1 MSVRSILAVVL
12 ASGLTATACTT
23 AGPPRAVV
31 QETMPVSVPAVT
43 TSAGTGDPLAPYYAQ
58 RLGWRACGA
67 QFTCAWLKVPLD
79 YAHPQRPIEL
89 AVVKMA
95 ATGSRRIGSL
105 VLNPGGPGG
114 SGVDYARAI
123 GAQLPQ
129 TVRSHFDIVGFDPR
143 GVGQSRPAVR
153 CVTSAE
159 MDTYLAADPAPT
171 DDSGRQTLL
180 GEAAAFAKGCEQRSG
195 DLLAHLGSVDSAR
208 DMDVLRAALGDD
220 KLTYLGKSYGTLLGA
235 FYAEMFPTRVRAF
248 VLDGAVDPALDAA
261 QLNDQQAVGFET
273 ALKSFLA
280 YCVAND
286 CPLGGD
292 VASASTALSA
302 LFASIRANPL
312 PAPHATHGPLEEA
325 HAVLGV
331 AEALYAPSPGWP
343 MLRAALAAA
352 VKGDGS
358 GLMELSDA
366 LNERH
371 ADGSYSNLIE
381 SNTAVNCVDR
391 PYPHDL
397 ASYVADA
404 QRLARLAPHFGVESA
419 YSGLTCA
426 EWPVP
431 AVDKPRAVHVVGAP
445 PILVIGTT
453 NDPATPY
460 QWAQS
465 LSRQLTGSVLLT
477 FAGDGHTVYADGR
490 STCID
495 DATNS
500 YLVDLR
506 VPAGGTVCR

>member
-1 MSVRSILAVVL
+1 VSVRSIVAVVL
-12 ASGLTATACTT
+12 SSGLAATACTSP
-23 AGPPRAVV
+23 GPPRAVV
-31 QETMPVSVPAVT
+31 QEPLPTAVPTVT
-43 TSAGTGDPLAPYYAQ
+43 TTPGTGDPLAPYYAQ
-58 RLGWRACGA
+58 RLGWSSCGSG
-67 QFTCAWLKVPLD
+67 FSCAWLMVPLD

-89 AVVKMA
+89 AVVKLA
-95 ATGSRRIGSL
+95 ATGARRIGSL

-123 GAQLPQ
+123 GAQMPQ
-129 TVRSHFDIVGFDPR
+129 AVRSRFDIVGFDPR

-153 CVTSAE
+153 CVTSAQ
-159 MDTYLAADPAPT
+159 MDEYLAADPAPT
-171 DDSGRQTLL
+171 DDAGRQALVA
-180 GEAAAFAKGCEQRSG
+180 EATDFAKGCEQRSG
-195 DLLAHLGSVDSAR
+195 DLLAHVGSVDSAR
-208 DMDVLRAALGDD
+208 DMEVLRAALGDD

-235 FYAEMFPTRVRAF
+235 YYADLFPTRVRAL
-248 VLDGAVDPALDAA
+248 VLDGAVDPALDAG

-273 ALKSFLA
+273 ALKSFLT

-286 CPLGGD
+286 CPLGAD
-292 VASASTALSA
+292 PASASTALSA
-302 LFASIRANPL
+302 LFASIRAHPL
-312 PAPHATHGPLEEA
+312 PTPHAAHGPLEEA

-352 VKGDGS
+352 KSGDGS

-366 LNERH
+366 LNERRS
-371 ADGSYSNLIE
+371 DGSYSNLIE
-381 SNTAVNCVDR
+381 SNTAINCIDR

-404 QRLARLAPHFGVESA
+404 QRLAQLAPHFGVESA

-431 AVDKPRAVHVVGAP
+431 PVDGPHTLHVAAAP

-490 STCID
+490 STCVD
-495 DATNS
+495 DATNG
-500 YLVDLR
+500 YLVDLK
-506 VPAGGTVCR
+506 VPAAGTVCR